1 MNKRALII
9 LTKNPVLGQAK
20 TRLARSIGNEN
31 ALDIFKILLQ
41 HTVNITSA
49 LEKVDKFV
57 FYANEIPEKDI
68 WPNEFYQKNLQIN
81 GDIGQKMHHAF
92 QEVFK
97 QDYKEVILIG
107 SDCLD
112 LQTETIEHAFNHLKT
127 NNTVIGPSLDG
138 GYYLIGFKKDVA
150 NVFENKTW
158 STSSVYEDTIND
170 FNTKKL
176 SFKKLPY
183 LSDIDEVENVIPHQS
198 LHQFLPEKF
207 KPS

>member
-31 ALDIFKILLQ
+31 ALAIFKILLQ
-41 HTVNITSA
+41 HTLNITSA
-49 LEKVDKFV
+49 LKKVDKFV
-57 FYANEIPEKDI
+57 FYANEIPENDI
-68 WPNEFYQKNLQIN
+68 WPNEIYQKSIQIE
-81 GDIGQKMHHAF
+81 GDIGQKMYHAL

-112 LQTETIEHAFNHLKT
+112 LQTEAIEQAFIELNK
-127 NNTVIGPSLDG
+127 NNTVIGPSIDG
-138 GYYLIGFKKDVA
+138 GYYLIGFKNEAA
-150 NVFENKTW
+150 NIFENKTW
-158 STSSVYEDTIND
+158 STSSVYDETIND
-170 FNTKKL
+170 FNNKNL

-198 LHQFLPEKF
+198 LHQFIPEKF
-207 KPS
+207 KTT